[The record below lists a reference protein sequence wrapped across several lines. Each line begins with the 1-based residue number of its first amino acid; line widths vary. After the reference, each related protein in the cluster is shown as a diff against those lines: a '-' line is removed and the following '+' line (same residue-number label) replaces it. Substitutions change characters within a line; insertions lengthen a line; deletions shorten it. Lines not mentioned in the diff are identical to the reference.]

1 MSVVGKKRQPQN
13 AEVEEGNKLD
23 RDANAGLVNAR
34 TFMEGVER
42 SEHTGGRASYKMA
55 EAPHPYNY
63 SNSRLPINQT
73 NQPAQILWYNTT
85 SHRGYLPRPPRLSNP
100 THRIVL

>member
-1 MSVVGKKRQPQN
+1 MSVAGTKQQQQN
-13 AEVEEGNKLD
+13 AEVKEGNKWTEPT
-23 RDANAGLVNAR
+23 RVG

-42 SEHTGGRASYKMA
+42 DEPAGGRAGYKMA

-85 SHRGYLPRPPRLSNP
+85 SHLSLI
-100 THRIVL
+100 HI

>member
-1 MSVVGKKRQPQN
+1 
-13 AEVEEGNKLD
+13 
-23 RDANAGLVNAR
+23 
-34 TFMEGVER
+34 MEGVER
-42 SEHTGGRASYKMA
+42 DEPAGGRAGYKMA

-85 SHRGYLPRPPRLSNP
+85 SHRGALLRPPHLP
-100 THRIVL
+100 TPHTASYYDVIFI